1 MRLSLKLGLKDKKKK
16 LGDKN
21 VEGREKP

>member
-1 MRLSLKLGLKDKKKK
+1 MRLSLKLGLKDKNKK